1 MTPDAEAPR
10 RGRPP
15 KTAMHRVADAAEAI
29 LETIANANGQE
40 RWQVIK
46 TLIRVMDIPE
56 HDIKL
61 KLEEL
66 VVECRK

>member
-1 MTPDAEAPR
+1 
-10 RGRPP
+10 
-15 KTAMHRVADAAEAI
+15 MHRVADAAEAI